1 MIKNIIKNFKKKYF
15 RNGKK
20 ENFKEA
26 IEDLIE
32 EQEIEDDNL
41 DDGTKKIF
49 SNVID
54 IRNKCIEDI
63 MVPRADIVAIPE
75 TVSFDELMNTIS
87 KSKHSRIPTFSE
99 NLDKITGM
107 VHIRDFLSSIKD
119 IERKEIKK
127 KNVKE
132 ISRKILF
139 SSPSMKILDLLLKMR
154 SEKIHMAVVV
164 DEFGGTDGLVTI
176 EDLVEEIVGEIE
188 DEHDMV
194 QRLFFKK
201 LTRNSFEVSARML
214 IEDFE
219 KKIKKK
225 FVTKDAEKI
234 DTLGGLVF
242 SISERVPE
250 RGEVIEYFDNN
261 VEFKVIEA
269 DTRKIKKLI
278 VTFK

>member
-1 MIKNIIKNFKKKYF
+1 MIKNIIRNFKKKYF

-32 EQEIEDDNL
+32 EQEIVDDKL

-75 TVSFDELMNTIS
+75 TVSFDELMNTMS
-87 KSKHSRIPTFSE
+87 KSKHSRIPTFSD

-176 EDLVEEIVGEIE
+176 EDILEEIVGEIE
-188 DEHDMV
+188 DETDIDEETQILQVSDNEYLVPALIDLDDFNDEFGSKFMADDFDTIGGV
-194 QRLFFKK
+194 VLKEFARFPALNESVEINGYKF
-201 LTRNSFEVSARML
+201 TVVSASR
-214 IEDFE
+214 
-219 KKIKKK
+219 
-225 FVTKDAEKI
+225 
-234 DTLGGLVF
+234 
-242 SISERVPE
+242 RQ
-250 RGEVIEYFDNN
+250 
-261 VEFKVIEA
+261 
-269 DTRKIKKLI
+269 IKKLRVKI
-278 VTFK
+278 KD

>member
-1 MIKNIIKNFKKKYF
+1 MIKNIIKNLKKKYF

-32 EQEIEDDNL
+32 EQEIVDDKL

-75 TVSFDELMNTIS
+75 TVSFDELMNTMS
-87 KSKHSRIPTFSE
+87 KSKHSRIPTFSD

-127 KNVKE
+127 KT
-132 ISRKILF
+132 
-139 SSPSMKILDLLLKMR
+139 LKR
-154 SEKIHMAVVV
+154 YQGR
-164 DEFGGTDGLVTI
+164 F
-176 EDLVEEIVGEIE
+176 
-188 DEHDMV
+188 
-194 QRLFFKK
+194 
-201 LTRNSFEVSARML
+201 
-214 IEDFE
+214 
-219 KKIKKK
+219 
-225 FVTKDAEKI
+225 
-234 DTLGGLVF
+234 
-242 SISERVPE
+242 
-250 RGEVIEYFDNN
+250 YF
-261 VEFKVIEA
+261 
-269 DTRKIKKLI
+269 RHLQ
-278 VTFK
+278 

>member
-1 MIKNIIKNFKKKYF
+1 MIKNIIKNLKKKYF

-32 EQEIEDDNL
+32 EQEIVDDKL

-164 DEFGGTDGLVTI
+164 DKFGGTDGLVTI

-250 RGEVIEYFDNN
+250 RGEVIEYIDNN
-261 VEFKVIEA
+261 VEFKIIEA

-278 VTFK
+278 ITFK